1 MSEIR
6 VRFAP
11 SPTGKVHI
19 GNIRAAIYN
28 WLFAR
33 HTGGK
38 FLLRVEDTD
47 LERSTPEA
55 IAVLF
60 DCMKWL
66 GLDWDEEV
74 FYQTK
79 NVKRHLE
86 VVDQLLASGHAYK
99 VEKTS
104 RDGKTGVV
112 TMFKMPK
119 EGTIE
124 FDDIVKGHMAK
135 KAEDIQDFAIVR
147 SDGSPIFHIANV
159 VDDIDQRVTH
169 IIRGDD
175 HVENTFKHICIFRAL
190 GAEVPKYGH
199 LSMIVNQQG
208 KPYSKRDGAAFVG
221 EYREQGYLPEALFN
235 YLLLLGWNPGDD
247 REVLTREEMVK
258 LFELEKV
265 HVTAA
270 MFDPKKLAWMNGE
283 YIKKIPACE
292 FRDMMVRSAVSE
304 GSSSGSLGE
313 YAVSPRS
320 DLRSAAEH
328 SADKTAASE
337 GNIGTSATAEGSSSR
352 NLGEYAVSARSDL
365 RSAADLSDA
374 DYAVPLRSEL
384 CEKGERI
391 AWWDY
396 LANQVQVRTKFL
408 KDIPGAI
415 RCFVSDDYPFD
426 EKAVEKRL
434 KKPGVKELLLDL
446 VERFSK
452 VEDWTAP
459 ALEAVVK
466 ELSQG
471 NGMGPWVH
479 PIRVAVSGR
488 GEGIGLF
495 EMLQL
500 LGKEKTLARLRH
512 AAETLCA

>member
-55 IAVLF
+55 IQALLE
-60 DCMKWL
+60 CMQWL
-66 GLDWDEEV
+66 GLDYDEEA

-79 NVKRHLE
+79 NKPRHME
-86 VVDQLLASGHAYK
+86 AVEKLLASGHAYK
-99 VEKTS
+99 CERTS
-104 RDGKTGVV
+104 RDGKTGEVV
-112 TMFKMPK
+112 MFKMPR
-119 EGTIE
+119 EGVIE
-124 FDDIVKGHMAK
+124 FDDIVKGKMAK
-135 KAEDIQDFAIVR
+135 RAEDIQDFAIVR

-175 HVENTFKHICIFRAL
+175 HVENTFKHICIFKAL
-190 GAEVPKYGH
+190 GAPVPQYGH

-221 EYREQGYLPEALFN
+221 EFRDTCYLPEALFN

-247 REVLTREEMVK
+247 REVLTKDEMIS
-258 LFELEKV
+258 LFDLEKV

-270 MFDPKKLAWMNGE
+270 KFDMKKLQWMNGE
-283 YIKKIPACE
+283 YIKRLPE
-292 FRDMMVRSAVSE
+292 AVF
-304 GSSSGSLGE
+304 
-313 YAVSPRS
+313 
-320 DLRSAAEH
+320 
-328 SADKTAASE
+328 
-337 GNIGTSATAEGSSSR
+337 TAELIR
-352 NLGEYAVSARSDL
+352 RVGEEGMSIPESFDL
-365 RSAADLSDA
+365 
-374 DYAVPLRSEL
+374 
-384 CEKGERI
+384 K
-391 AWWDY
+391 Y
-396 LANQVQVRTKFL
+396 LVGQLQVRTKFL
-408 KDIPGAI
+408 NDIPSQC
-415 RCFVSDDYPFD
+415 RCFFSDDYPFD

-434 KKPGVKELLLDL
+434 AKEGVKALLLDL

-452 VEDWTAP
+452 VPEWTAQ
-459 ALEAVVK
+459 ALENTVK

-500 LGKEKTLARLRH
+500 LGREKTLARLEN
-512 AAETLCA
+512 AAMTKAL

>member
-1 MSEIR
+1 MEEIR

-28 WLFAR
+28 WFYAR
-33 HTGGK
+33 HTGGR

-55 IAVLF
+55 IQALLE
-60 DCMKWL
+60 CMQWL
-66 GLDWDEEV
+66 GLDYDEEA

-79 NVKRHLE
+79 NKPRHME
-86 VVDQLLASGHAYK
+86 AVEQLLASGHAYK
-99 VEKTS
+99 CERTS
-104 RDGKTGVV
+104 RDGKTGEVI
-112 TMFKMPK
+112 MFKMPK

-124 FDDIVKGHMAK
+124 FNDIVKGKMAK

-159 VDDIDQRVTH
+159 VDDIDQRITH

-175 HVENTFKHICIFRAL
+175 HVENTFKHICIFKAL
-190 GAEVPKYGH
+190 GAPVPQYGH

-221 EYREQGYLPEALFN
+221 EFRDAGYLPDALFN

-247 REVLTREEMVK
+247 REVLTKDEMIK
-258 LFELEKV
+258 LFDLEKV

-270 MFDPKKLAWMNGE
+270 KFDMKKLQWMNGE
-283 YIKKIPACE
+283 YIKQLPKDVFKAELIKSVEAIGLKT
-292 FRDMMVRSAVSE
+292 DGV
-304 GSSSGSLGE
+304 
-313 YAVSPRS
+313 
-320 DLRSAAEH
+320 DL
-328 SADKTAASE
+328 
-337 GNIGTSATAEGSSSR
+337 
-352 NLGEYAVSARSDL
+352 
-365 RSAADLSDA
+365 
-374 DYAVPLRSEL
+374 
-384 CEKGERI
+384 
-391 AWWDY
+391 DY
-396 LANQVQVRTKFL
+396 LVDQLQIRTKFL
-408 KDIPGAI
+408 GDMPANCKY
-415 RCFVSDDYPFD
+415 FFTDDYEFD
-426 EKAVEKRL
+426 PKAVEKRL
-434 KKPGVKELLLDL
+434 AKEGVKEILLDL

-452 VEDWTAP
+452 VEDWRCET
-459 ALEAVVK
+459 LENMVK

-488 GEGIGLF
+488 MEGPGLF

-500 LGKEKTLARLRH
+500 LGKERTLKRLAAAAMERCH
-512 AAETLCA
+512 A

>member
-1 MSEIR
+1 MSDIR

-28 WLFAR
+28 WLYAR

-38 FLLRVEDTD
+38 FLLRIEDTD

-55 IAVLF
+55 IKALF
-60 DCMKWL
+60 ECMEWL
-66 GLDWDEEV
+66 KLDWDEEV

-112 TMFKMPK
+112 TMFRMPK
-119 EGTIE
+119 EGVIE

-190 GAEVPKYGH
+190 GAPVPKYGH

-221 EYREQGYLPEALFN
+221 EFREQGYLPEALFN

-247 REVLTREEMVK
+247 REVLSRDEMVK

-270 MFDPKKLAWMNGE
+270 MFDLKKLQWMNGE
-283 YIKKIPACE
+283 YVKRLPRDVFEAELRKRVESAGLSVPDGFNMPALI
-292 FRDMMVRSAVSE
+292 DQM
-304 GSSSGSLGE
+304 
-313 YAVSPRS
+313 
-320 DLRSAAEH
+320 
-328 SADKTAASE
+328 
-337 GNIGTSATAEGSSSR
+337 
-352 NLGEYAVSARSDL
+352 
-365 RSAADLSDA
+365 
-374 DYAVPLRSEL
+374 
-384 CEKGERI
+384 
-391 AWWDY
+391 
-396 LANQVQVRTKFL
+396 QVRTKFL
-408 KDIPGAI
+408 NDMPANVAY
-415 RCFVSDDYPFD
+415 FFTDDYPYD
-426 EKAVEKRL
+426 EKSVEKRL
-434 KKPGVKELLLDL
+434 KKDGVKDTLIDL
-446 VERFSK
+446 VQRFSG
-452 VEDWTAP
+452 VAEWTAP
-459 ALEAVVK
+459 ALESVIK

-488 GEGIGLF
+488 MDGPGLF
-495 EMLQL
+495 EMLEI
-500 LGKEKTLARLRH
+500 LGREKTLARLKKT
-512 AAETLCA
+512 ADML

>member
-55 IAVLF
+55 IQVLF
-60 DCMKWL
+60 DCMEWL
-66 GLDWDEEV
+66 GLDYDEEV

-86 VVDQLLASGHAYK
+86 AVEELRRIGRAYE

-104 RDGKTGVV
+104 RDGKTGIV
-112 TMFKMPK
+112 TMFRMPK

-135 KAEDIQDFAIVR
+135 KAEDVQDFAIVR

-175 HVENTFKHICIFRAL
+175 HVENTFKHIEIFKAL
-190 GAEVPKYGH
+190 GAPIPKYGH

-247 REVLTREEMVK
+247 REVLTRDEMVK

-283 YIKKIPACE
+283 YIKQIPQSE
-292 FRDMMVRSAVSE
+292 FRKIVEEKV
-304 GSSSGSLGE
+304 G
-313 YAVSPRS
+313 
-320 DLRSAAEH
+320 AE
-328 SADKTAASE
+328 KTAGRGEEWWNLFIAQMQPRTKTLNDMP
-337 GNIGTSATAEGSSSR
+337 GNIV
-352 NLGEYAVSARSDL
+352 YFFD
-365 RSAADLSDA
+365 
-374 DYAVPLRSEL
+374 
-384 CEKGERI
+384 
-391 AWWDY
+391 
-396 LANQVQVRTKFL
+396 
-408 KDIPGAI
+408 
-415 RCFVSDDYPFD
+415 DDYPVD
-426 EKAVEKRL
+426 PKAVEKRL
-434 KKPGVKELLLDL
+434 AKPGVKEILKDIAARLGA
-446 VERFSK
+446 VEEWK
-452 VEDWTAP
+452 AP
-459 ALEAVVK
+459 VMEAMVK

-488 GEGIGLF
+488 MDGPGLF
-495 EMLQL
+495 EMLEL
-500 LGKEKTLARLRH
+500 LGKEKTIARLEN
-512 AAETLCA
+512 AADRL

>member
-28 WLFAR
+28 WLYAR

-55 IAVLF
+55 IKALF
-60 DCMKWL
+60 ECMEWL
-66 GLDWDEEV
+66 GLDWDEDV

-79 NVKRHLE
+79 NVRRHLE
-86 VVDQLLASGHAYK
+86 VVDRLLASGHAYK

-104 RDGKTGVV
+104 REGKTGVV
-112 TMFKMPK
+112 TMFRMPK
-119 EGTIE
+119 EGVIE
-124 FDDIVKGHMAK
+124 FDDIVKGRMAK

-221 EYREQGYLPEALFN
+221 EFREQGYLPDALFN

-247 REVLTREEMVK
+247 REVLTRDEMVR

-265 HVTAA
+265 HVAAA

-283 YIKKIPACE
+283 YIKQIPHGE
-292 FRDMMVRSAVSE
+292 FVGEVKARVS
-304 GSSSGSLGE
+304 GL
-313 YAVSPRS
+313 VSPVP
-320 DLRSAAEH
+320 DH
-328 SADKTAASE
+328 
-337 GNIGTSATAEGSSSR
+337 
-352 NLGEYAVSARSDL
+352 
-365 RSAADLSDA
+365 DA
-374 DYAVPLRSEL
+374 
-384 CEKGERI
+384 

-396 LANQVQVRTKFL
+396 LADQLQPRTKFL
-408 KDIPGAI
+408 NDIPAAV
-415 RCFVSDDYPFD
+415 RCFVSDDFEFD
-426 EKAVEKRL
+426 QKAVDKRL

-446 VERFSK
+446 VQRFEK
-452 VEDWTAP
+452 VGDWTAP
-459 ALEAVVK
+459 ALEAMVK

-500 LGKEKTLARLRH
+500 LGREKTLERLRR
-512 AAETLCA
+512 AAETLAL

>member
-1 MSEIR
+1 MADIR

-55 IAVLF
+55 IKALF
-60 DCMKWL
+60 ECMEWL

-86 VVDQLLASGHAYK
+86 VVDRLLATGHAYK

-112 TMFKMPK
+112 TMFRMPK
-119 EGTIE
+119 EGVLE
-124 FDDIVKGHMAK
+124 FDDVVKGRMAK
-135 KAEDIQDFAIVR
+135 KAEDVQDFAIVR

-159 VDDIDQRVTH
+159 VDDIDQGVTH
-169 IIRGDD
+169 VIRGDD
-175 HVENTFKHICIFRAL
+175 HVENTFKHIEIFRAL
-190 GAEVPKYGH
+190 GAKVPQYAH

-221 EYREQGYLPEALFN
+221 EFREQGYLPEALFN

-247 REVLTREEMVK
+247 REVLSREEVVE
-258 LFELEKV
+258 LFDLPKV

-270 MFDPKKLAWMNGE
+270 KFDLRKLQWMNGE
-283 YIKKIPACE
+283 YIKRIPAHDFAEEVKRRVAPLCGE
-292 FRDMMVRSAVSE
+292 AAPGDARD
-304 GSSSGSLGE
+304 
-313 YAVSPRS
+313 
-320 DLRSAAEH
+320 D
-328 SADKTAASE
+328 
-337 GNIGTSATAEGSSSR
+337 
-352 NLGEYAVSARSDL
+352 
-365 RSAADLSDA
+365 
-374 DYAVPLRSEL
+374 
-384 CEKGERI
+384 
-391 AWWDY
+391 AWWAY
-396 LANQVQVRTKFL
+396 LASQLQPRTKFL
-408 KDIPGAI
+408 DDIPAMA
-415 RCFVSDDYPFD
+415 RCLVTDDYPFD

-434 KKPGVKELLLDL
+434 RKPGVKGLLLGL
-446 VERFSK
+446 VEKFSA
-452 VEDWTAP
+452 VPEWNAP

-466 ELSQG
+466 GLSG
-471 NGMGPWVH
+471 EGGMGPWVH
-479 PIRVAVSGR
+479 PVRVACSGR

-500 LGKEKTLARLRH
+500 LGREKTLGRLRH
-512 AAETLCA
+512 AAETICTDDI

>member
-55 IAVLF
+55 IQVLF
-60 DCMKWL
+60 DCMRWL
-66 GLDWDEEV
+66 GLDYDEEV

-79 NVKRHLE
+79 NVKRHLA
-86 VVDQLLASGHAYK
+86 VVDELIASGHAYRC
-99 VEKTS
+99 EKTS
-104 RDGKTGVV
+104 RDGKTGTVV
-112 TMFKMPK
+112 MFRMPK
-119 EGTIE
+119 KGVIE
-124 FDDIVKGHMAK
+124 FDDLVKGHMAK

-190 GAEVPKYGH
+190 GASVPKYGH

-221 EYREQGYLPEALFN
+221 EYRDEGYLPEALFN

-247 REVLTREEMVK
+247 REVLTREEMIR

-283 YIKKIPACE
+283 YIKRLPRETFERELVARVE
-292 FRDMMVRSAVSE
+292 AAGMRMPE
-304 GSSSGSLGE
+304 GFDLGF
-313 YAVSPRS
+313 
-320 DLRSAAEH
+320 L
-328 SADKTAASE
+328 ADQ
-337 GNIGTSATAEGSSSR
+337 
-352 NLGEYAVSARSDL
+352 L
-365 RSAADLSDA
+365 
-374 DYAVPLRSEL
+374 
-384 CEKGERI
+384 
-391 AWWDY
+391 
-396 LANQVQVRTKFL
+396 QVRTKFL
-408 KDIPGAI
+408 NDLPAAC
-415 RCFVSDDYPFD
+415 RPFFVEELEFD
-426 EKAVEKRL
+426 EKAVAKRL
-434 KKPGVKELLLDL
+434 AKEGVKATLLDL
-446 VERFSK
+446 VGRFK
-452 VEDWTAP
+452 AVAEWKAP
-459 ALEAVVK
+459 ALEAMVK
-466 ELSQG
+466 GLSQG
-471 NGMGPWVH
+471 QGMGPWVH

-495 EMLQL
+495 EMLEL
-500 LGKEKTLARLRH
+500 LGRERTLARLTA
-512 AAETLCA
+512 AAEKYAL

>member
-28 WLFAR
+28 WLYAR

-86 VVDQLLASGHAYK
+86 VVDRLLADGHAYK

-112 TMFKMPK
+112 TMFRMPK
-119 EGTIE
+119 EGVIE
-124 FDDIVKGHMAK
+124 FDDMVKGHMAK

-199 LSMIVNQQG
+199 LSMIVNAQG

-235 YLLLLGWNPGDD
+235 YLLLLGWNPGDE
-247 REVLTREEMVK
+247 REVLTREEMVE
-258 LFELEKV
+258 LFDLEKV

-270 MFDPKKLAWMNGE
+270 KFDPKKLLWMNGE
-283 YIKKIPACE
+283 YIKKIPAAE
-292 FRDMMVRSAVSE
+292 FVDEVKRRVVGSE
-304 GSSSGSLGE
+304 
-313 YAVSPRS
+313 SPENPGALH
-320 DLRSAAEH
+320 D
-328 SADKTAASE
+328 D
-337 GNIGTSATAEGSSSR
+337 
-352 NLGEYAVSARSDL
+352 
-365 RSAADLSDA
+365 
-374 DYAVPLRSEL
+374 
-384 CEKGERI
+384 
-391 AWWDY
+391 AWWGY
-396 LANQVQVRTKFL
+396 LAAQLQPRTKFL
-408 KDIPGAI
+408 GDIPAMAK
-415 RCFVSDDYPFD
+415 CFVSDDFPFD

-434 KKPGVKELLLDL
+434 RKPGVKGLLLDL
-446 VERFSK
+446 AERFGN
-452 VEDWTAP
+452 VADWTAP
-459 ALEAVVK
+459 ALEEVVK

-500 LGKEKTLARLRH
+500 LGREKSLARLRA
-512 AAETLCA
+512 AAETLASE

>member
-1 MSEIR
+1 MSDIR

-28 WLFAR
+28 WLYAR

-55 IAVLF
+55 IQVLF
-60 DCMKWL
+60 DCMQWL
-66 GLDWDEEV
+66 GLDYDEPV

-79 NVKRHLE
+79 NVKRHLAC
-86 VVDQLLASGHAYK
+86 VDRLMAMGRAYK
-99 VEKTS
+99 VARTS
-104 RDGKTGVV
+104 RDGKTGEVV
-112 TMFKMPK
+112 MFKMPK
-119 EGTIE
+119 EGVIE
-124 FDDIVKGHMAK
+124 FDDIVKGHMSK

-159 VDDIDQRVTH
+159 VDDIDQGVTH

-175 HVENTFKHICIFRAL
+175 HVENTFKHIEIFRAL
-190 GAEVPKYGH
+190 GAPVPKYGH

-247 REVLTREEMVK
+247 REVLTREEMIK

-270 MFDPKKLAWMNGE
+270 MFDPRKLQWMNGE
-283 YIKKIPACE
+283 YIHRAPRDTYREELTKRVAAAGLTIPAD
-292 FRDMMVRSAVSE
+292 FN
-304 GSSSGSLGE
+304 L
-313 YAVSPRS
+313 
-320 DLRSAAEH
+320 DLLI
-328 SADKTAASE
+328 DQLQ
-337 GNIGTSATAEGSSSR
+337 I
-352 NLGEYAVSARSDL
+352 
-365 RSAADLSDA
+365 
-374 DYAVPLRSEL
+374 
-384 CEKGERI
+384 
-391 AWWDY
+391 
-396 LANQVQVRTKFL
+396 RTKFWS
-408 KDIPGAI
+408 DIPGNCA
-415 RCFVSDDYPFD
+415 FFFTDDYAMD
-426 EKAVEKRL
+426 AKAVEKRL
-434 KKPGVKELLLDL
+434 KKDGVKDLLLDL
-446 VERFSK
+446 ANRF
-452 VEDWTAP
+452 ETLEPFTA
-459 ALEAVVK
+459 AAGEAMVK

-495 EMLQL
+495 EMCEL
-500 LGKEKTLARLRH
+500 LGRGKVVARLRK
-512 AAETLCA
+512 AAAALA

>member
-1 MSEIR
+1 MQNEIR

-86 VVDQLLASGHAYK
+86 VVDRLLASGHAYK

-119 EGTIE
+119 EGVVE

-247 REVLTREEMVK
+247 REVLTREEMIK

-283 YIKKIPACE
+283 YIKKIPHEE
-292 FRDMMVRSAVSE
+292 FV
-304 GSSSGSLGE
+304 GE
-313 YAVSPRS
+313 V
-320 DLRSAAEH
+320 
-328 SADKTAASE
+328 K
-337 GNIGTSATAEGSSSR
+337 SR
-352 NLGEYAVSARSDL
+352 AGVAPAHD
-365 RSAADLSDA
+365 D
-374 DYAVPLRSEL
+374 
-384 CEKGERI
+384 
-391 AWWDY
+391 AWWSY
-396 LANQVQVRTKFL
+396 LADQLQPRTKFL
-408 KDIPGAI
+408 NDIPAAVK
-415 RCFVSDDYPFD
+415 CFVSDDFD
-426 EKAVEKRL
+426 FDPKAVEKRL
-434 KKPGVKELLLDL
+434 KKPGVKATLLDL
-446 VERFSK
+446 AERFAK
-452 VEDWTAP
+452 VEDWKAP
-459 ALEAVVK
+459 ALEALVK

-500 LGKEKTLARLRH
+500 LGKEKTLSRLRH
-512 AAETLCA
+512 AAETLAS

>member
-1 MSEIR
+1 MQDIR

-55 IAVLF
+55 IQALF
-60 DCMKWL
+60 ECMEWL

-119 EGTIE
+119 EGVIE

-175 HVENTFKHICIFRAL
+175 HVENTFKHICIFKAL
-190 GAEVPKYGH
+190 GAPVPKYGH

-221 EYREQGYLPEALFN
+221 EFRDQGYLPDALFN
-235 YLLLLGWNPGDD
+235 YLVLLGWNPGDD
-247 REVLTREEMVK
+247 REVVSRDEMVK
-258 LFELEKV
+258 LFDLEKV

-270 MFDPKKLAWMNGE
+270 MFDPKKLLWMNGE
-283 YIKKIPACE
+283 YVKKIPLDD
-292 FRDMMVRSAVSE
+292 FV
-304 GSSSGSLGE
+304 
-313 YAVSPRS
+313 
-320 DLRSAAEH
+320 AEV
-328 SADKTAASE
+328 KT
-337 GNIGTSATAEGSSSR
+337 R
-352 NLGEYAVSARSDL
+352 V
-365 RSAADLSDA
+365 ADLASPAPDR
-374 DYAVPLRSEL
+374 DD
-384 CEKGERI
+384 
-391 AWWDY
+391 AWWSA
-396 LANQVQVRTKFL
+396 LASQLQPRTKFL
-408 KDIPGAI
+408 ADIPSMAQ
-415 RCFVSDDYPFD
+415 CFVSDDYPFD
-426 EKAVEKRL
+426 EKAVAKRL
-434 KKPGVKELLLDL
+434 AKPGVKALVLDL
-446 VERFSK
+446 VERFAK
-452 VEDWTAP
+452 VGEWNAP

-479 PIRVAVSGR
+479 PVRVAVSGR

-495 EMLQL
+495 EMLEL
-500 LGKEKTLARLRH
+500 LGRDKTLARLKA
-512 AAETLCA
+512 AAEKFCPAD

>member
-1 MSEIR
+1 MEEIR

-55 IAVLF
+55 IKALLE
-60 DCMKWL
+60 CMEWL
-66 GLDWDEEV
+66 GLDYDEPA

-86 VVDQLLASGHAYK
+86 CVEKLLAEGKAYK
-99 VEKTS
+99 CERTS
-104 RDGKTGVV
+104 RDGKTGEVV
-112 TMFKMPK
+112 MFRMPK

-147 SDGSPIFHIANV
+147 SDGSPIFHLANV

-175 HVENTFKHICIFRAL
+175 HVENTFKHIELFKAL
-190 GAEVPKYGH
+190 GATPPKYGH
-199 LSMIVNQQG
+199 LSMIVNAQG

-221 EYREQGYLPEALFN
+221 EFRDQGYLPEALFN
-235 YLLLLGWNPGDD
+235 YLLLLGWNPGDE
-247 REVLTREEMVK
+247 REVLTKEEMTE
-258 LFELEKV
+258 LFTLESV

-270 MFDPKKLAWMNGE
+270 KFDIKKLQWMNAE
-283 YIKKIPACE
+283 YIKRISHTE
-292 FRDMMVRSAVSE
+292 FMAEMKRRI
-304 GSSSGSLGE
+304 
-313 YAVSPRS
+313 S
-320 DLRSAAEH
+320 D
-328 SADKTAASE
+328 
-337 GNIGTSATAEGSSSR
+337 GG
-352 NLGEYAVSARSDL
+352 Y
-365 RSAADLSDA
+365 DLSAFTD
-374 DYAVPLRSEL
+374 D
-384 CEKGERI
+384 KFN
-391 AWWDY
+391 WD
-396 LANQVQVRTKFL
+396 LLVDQLQVRTKFWS
-408 KDIPGAI
+408 DVPGNCAY
-415 RCFVSDDYPFD
+415 FFTDDYHFD

-434 KKPGVKELLLDL
+434 KKEGVKDILLDL
-446 VERFSK
+446 ADRFEK
-452 VEDWTAP
+452 LEKFDAP
-459 ALEAVVK
+459 SGEAMVK

-488 GEGIGLF
+488 TEGPGLF
-495 EMLQL
+495 EMLEL
-500 LGKEKTLARLRH
+500 LGKDRTVARLKS
-512 AAETLCA
+512 AAEKYAL

>member
-1 MSEIR
+1 MENIR

-28 WLFAR
+28 WLYAR
-33 HTGGK
+33 HVGGK

-55 IAVLF
+55 IQVLF
-60 DCMKWL
+60 ECMQWL
-66 GLDWDEEV
+66 GLDYDEEV

-86 VVDQLLASGHAYK
+86 VVDQLIASGHAYRC
-99 VEKTS
+99 EKTS
-104 RDGKTGVV
+104 RDGKTGTVV
-112 TMFKMPK
+112 MFRMPK
-119 EGTIE
+119 EGVIE
-124 FDDIVKGHMAK
+124 YDDIVKGHMAK

-159 VDDIDQRVTH
+159 VDDIDQGVTH

-175 HVENTFKHICIFRAL
+175 HVENTFKHICIFKAL
-190 GAEVPKYGH
+190 GAPVPKYGH

-221 EYREQGYLPEALFN
+221 EYREQWYLPEALFN
-235 YLLLLGWNPGDD
+235 YLLLLGWHPEGD
-247 REVLTREEMVK
+247 REVLTREEMIRE
-258 LFELEKV
+258 FELEKV

-283 YIKKIPACE
+283 YVKQIPQEQFKALLKE
-292 FRDMMVRSAVSE
+292 KVEKAGAGGGRDE
-304 GSSSGSLGE
+304 
-313 YAVSPRS
+313 
-320 DLRSAAEH
+320 
-328 SADKTAASE
+328 
-337 GNIGTSATAEGSSSR
+337 
-352 NLGEYAVSARSDL
+352 
-365 RSAADLSDA
+365 
-374 DYAVPLRSEL
+374 
-384 CEKGERI
+384 

-396 LANQVQVRTKFL
+396 LAPQVQVRTKFL
-408 KDIPGAI
+408 TDIGKGLE
-415 RCFVSDDYPFD
+415 FLFSDEFPMD

-434 KKPGVKELLLDL
+434 KKEGAKQALADVIALFE
-446 VERFSK
+446 K
-452 VEDWTAP
+452 VDDWKAP
-459 ALEAVVK
+459 ALEELVK
-466 ELSQG
+466 GLSQG

-500 LGKEKTLARLRH
+500 LGKEVTLKRLNK
-512 AAETLCA
+512 ALGISC

>member
-1 MSEIR
+1 MSDVR

-55 IAVLF
+55 IAVLM

-66 GLDWDEEV
+66 GLDYDEPV

-86 VVDQLLASGHAYK
+86 CVEKLLEMGRAYK

-112 TMFKMPK
+112 TMFRMPK

-135 KAEDIQDFAIVR
+135 KAEDVQDFAIVR

-159 VDDIDQRVTH
+159 VDDIDQGVTH

-175 HVENTFKHICIFRAL
+175 HVENTFKHIEIFKAL
-190 GAEVPKYGH
+190 GAPIPKYGH

-221 EYREQGYLPEALFN
+221 EFREQGYLPEALFN

-247 REVLTREEMVK
+247 REVLTREEMIE
-258 LFELEKV
+258 LFDLEKV

-270 MFDPKKLAWMNGE
+270 KFDLKKLQWMNGE
-283 YIKKIPACE
+283 YVK
-292 FRDMMVRSAVSE
+292 R
-304 GSSSGSLGE
+304 L
-313 YAVSPRS
+313 PRTTFELE
-320 DLRSAAEH
+320 LRSRVAA
-328 SADKTAASE
+328 AGLTIPD
-337 GNIGTSATAEGSSSR
+337 GFNMPMLIDQ
-352 NLGEYAVSARSDL
+352 LQ
-365 RSAADLSDA
+365 
-374 DYAVPLRSEL
+374 
-384 CEKGERI
+384 I
-391 AWWDY
+391 
-396 LANQVQVRTKFL
+396 RTKFL
-408 KDIPGAI
+408 NDMPGNCAY
-415 RCFVSDDYPFD
+415 FFTDDYPYD
-426 EKAVEKRL
+426 EKSVEKRL
-434 KKPGVKELLLDL
+434 HKEGVKETLLDL
-446 VERFSK
+446 ADRFEK
-452 VEDWTAP
+452 LPEWTA
-459 ALEAVVK
+459 ASGEAMVK

-488 GEGIGLF
+488 MDGPGLF
-495 EMLQL
+495 EMLEL
-500 LGKEKTLARLRH
+500 LGREKTVARLRKT
-512 AAETLCA
+512 AGML

>member
-86 VVDQLLASGHAYK
+86 AVDRLLASGHAYK

-112 TMFKMPK
+112 TMFRMPK
-119 EGTIE
+119 EGVIE

-190 GAEVPKYGH
+190 GAPVPKYGH

-247 REVLTREEMVK
+247 REVLSREEMVK

-283 YIKKIPACE
+283 YVKKIPHDE
-292 FRDMMVRSAVSE
+292 FVAELKTRAA
-304 GSSSGSLGE
+304 SLG
-313 YAVSPRS
+313 
-320 DLRSAAEH
+320 
-328 SADKTAASE
+328 
-337 GNIGTSATAEGSSSR
+337 
-352 NLGEYAVSARSDL
+352 
-365 RSAADLSDA
+365 
-374 DYAVPLRSEL
+374 PLPDHDE
-384 CEKGERI
+384 
-391 AWWDY
+391 AWWSY
-396 LANQVQVRTKFL
+396 LADQLQIRTKFL
-408 KDIPGAI
+408 NDIPSAV
-415 RCFVSDDYPFD
+415 RCFVSDELEFD
-426 EKAVEKRL
+426 PKAVEKRL
-434 KKPGVKELLLDL
+434 KKPGVKDTLEDL
-446 VERFSK
+446 VARFSK
-452 VEDWTAP
+452 VSDWTAP
-459 ALEAVVK
+459 SLEAVVK

-500 LGKEKTLARLRH
+500 LGREKTLSRLSS
-512 AAETLCA
+512 AAATLCS

>member
-1 MSEIR
+1 MLETR

-28 WLFAR
+28 WLYAR

-55 IAVLF
+55 IKVLME
-60 DCMKWL
+60 CMEWL

-86 VVDQLLASGHAYK
+86 VVEQLIASGHAYRC
-99 VEKTS
+99 ERIS
-104 RDGKTGVV
+104 RDGKTGTVV
-112 TMFKMPK
+112 MFKMPK
-119 EGTIE
+119 EGVIE
-124 FDDIVKGHMAK
+124 YDDIVKGHMAK

-159 VDDIDQRVTH
+159 VDDIDQGVTH

-175 HVENTFKHICIFRAL
+175 HVENTFKHICIFKAL
-190 GAEVPKYGH
+190 GASVPKYGH

-221 EYREQGYLPEALFN
+221 EFRDEGYLPESLFN

-247 REVLTREEMVK
+247 REVLTREEMIR
-258 LFELEKV
+258 LFDLEKV

-270 MFDPKKLAWMNGE
+270 KFDIKKLQWMNGE
-283 YIKKIPACE
+283 YIK
-292 FRDMMVRSAVSE
+292 R
-304 GSSSGSLGE
+304 L
-313 YAVSPRS
+313 PREVFK
-320 DLRSAAEH
+320 AELVKRVEEIGL
-328 SADKTAASE
+328 KTA
-337 GNIGTSATAEGSSSR
+337 GVDINGI
-352 NLGEYAVSARSDL
+352 
-365 RSAADLSDA
+365 
-374 DYAVPLRSEL
+374 
-384 CEKGERI
+384 CEQMQI
-391 AWWDY
+391 
-396 LANQVQVRTKFL
+396 RTKFL
-408 KDIPGAI
+408 KDMPNNVVY
-415 RCFVSDDYPFD
+415 FFTDDYEFD
-426 EKAVEKRL
+426 SKAVEKRL
-434 KKPGVKELLLDL
+434 AKDGVKATLLDL
-446 VERFSK
+446 AERFKK
-452 VEDWTAP
+452 VDDWKCAV
-459 ALEAVVK
+459 LENVVK

-488 GEGIGLF
+488 MEGPGLF
-495 EMLQL
+495 EMLEI
-500 LGKEKTLARLRH
+500 LGREKTIARLTS
-512 AAETLCA
+512 AAEKYCK

>member
-1 MSEIR
+1 MEEIR

-55 IAVLF
+55 IRVLF

-66 GLDWDEEV
+66 GLDYDEEV

-79 NVKRHLE
+79 NASRHLAVAE
-86 VVDQLLASGHAYK
+86 QLLASGHAYK
-99 VEKTS
+99 VERTS

-112 TMFKMPK
+112 TMFRMPK

-135 KAEDIQDFAIVR
+135 KAEDIPDFAIVR
-147 SDGSPIFHIANV
+147 SDGSPIFHLANV

-175 HVENTFKHICIFRAL
+175 HVENTFKHICLFRAL
-190 GAEVPKYGH
+190 GAPIPKYGH

-247 REVLTREEMVK
+247 REVLTREEMIR

-283 YIKKIPACE
+283 YVKMIPPADFQAE
-292 FRDMMVRSAVSE
+292 MKRHV
-304 GSSSGSLGE
+304 
-313 YAVSPRS
+313 
-320 DLRSAAEH
+320 AAAGL
-328 SADKTAASE
+328 ADA
-337 GNIGTSATAEGSSSR
+337 GH
-352 NLGEYAVSARSDL
+352 
-365 RSAADLSDA
+365 DA
-374 DYAVPLRSEL
+374 
-384 CEKGERI
+384 

-396 LANQVQVRTKFL
+396 LAAQIQPRTKVL
-408 KDIPGAI
+408 TDLDTSLT
-415 RCFVSDDYPFD
+415 CFFTDDYPMD
-426 EKAVEKRL
+426 AKAVEKRL
-434 KKPGVKELLLDL
+434 KKPGVKATLLDL
-446 VERFSK
+446 VARFGA
-452 VEDWTAP
+452 VAAADWTAP
-459 ALEAVVK
+459 NLEALVK
-466 ELSQG
+466 GLSQG
-471 NGMGPWVH
+471 GGMGPWVH

-500 LGKEKTLARLRH
+500 LGKERTLARLSKV
-512 AAETLCA
+512 AATLEP

>member
-1 MSEIR
+1 MVEEIR

-55 IAVLF
+55 IKVLF
-60 DCMKWL
+60 DCMQWL
-66 GLDWDEEV
+66 GLDYDEEV

-104 RDGKTGVV
+104 RDGKTGIV

-119 EGTIE
+119 EGVIE
-124 FDDIVKGHMAK
+124 YDDIVKGHMAK

-175 HVENTFKHICIFRAL
+175 HVENTFKHICIFKSL
-190 GAEVPKYGH
+190 GAPVPKYGH

-247 REVLTREEMVK
+247 REILTREEMIK

-283 YIKKIPACE
+283 YIKKIPASE
-292 FRDMMVRSAVSE
+292 FRDILYNASVEE

-313 YAVSPRS
+313 YAVSLRS
-320 DLRSAAEH
+320 DL
-328 SADKTAASE
+328 AS
-337 GNIGTSATAEGSSSR
+337 TSA
-352 NLGEYAVSARSDL
+352 
-365 RSAADLSDA
+365 
-374 DYAVPLRSEL
+374 
-384 CEKGERI
+384 RI

-396 LANQVQVRTKFL
+396 LAAQVQVRTKTFAGL
-408 KDIPGAI
+408 GESI
-415 RCFVSDDYPFD
+415 RCFASDEFEYDS
-426 EKAVEKRL
+426 KAVEKRL
-434 KKPGVKELLLDL
+434 KKEGVKEILLDL
-446 VERFSK
+446 VSRFEKAPSW
-452 VEDWTAP
+452 EAP
-459 ALEAVVK
+459 ALEALIK
-466 ELSQG
+466 ELSLG
-471 NGMGPWVH
+471 HGMGPWVH

-500 LGKEKTLARLRH
+500 LGREKTIARLKT
-512 AAETLCA
+512 AAEKFC

>member
-1 MSEIR
+1 MAETR

-28 WLFAR
+28 WLYAR

-55 IAVLF
+55 IQVLF
-60 DCMKWL
+60 DCMNWL
-66 GLDWDEEV
+66 GLDYDEEV

-79 NVKRHLE
+79 NVKRHME
-86 VVDQLLASGHAYK
+86 VVEQLLASGHAYK
-99 VEKTS
+99 CEKTS
-104 RDGKTGVV
+104 RDGKTGTVV
-112 TMFKMPK
+112 MFKMPK
-119 EGTIE
+119 EGVIE

-135 KAEDIQDFAIVR
+135 KAEDVQDFAIVR

-190 GAEVPKYGH
+190 GAPVPQYGH
-199 LSMIVNQQG
+199 LSMIVNAQG

-221 EYREQGYLPEALFN
+221 EFAEQGYLPEALFN

-258 LFELEKV
+258 LFDLTQV

-270 MFDPKKLAWMNGE
+270 KFDLKKLQWMNGE
-283 YIKKIPACE
+283 YIKRLPKE
-292 FRDMMVRSAVSE
+292 TFKSE
-304 GSSSGSLGE
+304 LVKRVEESGL
-313 YAVSPRS
+313 
-320 DLRSAAEH
+320 
-328 SADKTAASE
+328 K
-337 GNIGTSATAEGSSSR
+337 AEG
-352 NLGEYAVSARSDL
+352 VDL
-365 RSAADLSDA
+365 DFLADQL
-374 DYAVPLRSEL
+374 
-384 CEKGERI
+384 
-391 AWWDY
+391 
-396 LANQVQVRTKFL
+396 QVRTKFL
-408 KDIPGAI
+408 SDMPGNCAY
-415 RCFVSDDYPFD
+415 FFTDDYAFD
-426 EKAVEKRL
+426 PKAVEKRL
-434 KKPGVKELLLDL
+434 KKDGVPELLEDLANRFEKLDPFT
-446 VERFSK
+446 VESG
-452 VEDWTAP
+452 
-459 ALEAVVK
+459 EAMVK

-471 NGMGPWVH
+471 QGMGPWVH

-488 GEGIGLF
+488 MEGPGLF
-495 EMLQL
+495 EMLFL
-500 LGKEKTLARLRH
+500 LGKGKTVTRLRG
-512 AAETLCA
+512 AAAKLRAGEL

>member
-1 MSEIR
+1 MSDIR

-28 WLFAR
+28 WLYAR

-86 VVDQLLASGHAYK
+86 AVDRLLASGHAYK

-119 EGTIE
+119 EGVIE

-169 IIRGDD
+169 VIRGDD

-190 GAEVPKYGH
+190 GASVPKYGH

-247 REVLTREEMVK
+247 REVLTREEMIR

-283 YIKKIPACE
+283 YIKKIPHDE
-292 FRDMMVRSAVSE
+292 FVGEVKKRVS
-304 GSSSGSLGE
+304 SLV
-313 YAVSPRS
+313 AQ
-320 DLRSAAEH
+320 
-328 SADKTAASE
+328 
-337 GNIGTSATAEGSSSR
+337 
-352 NLGEYAVSARSDL
+352 
-365 RSAADLSDA
+365 
-374 DYAVPLRSEL
+374 VPAHDD
-384 CEKGERI
+384 
-391 AWWDY
+391 AWWSY
-396 LANQVQVRTKFL
+396 LAGQLQVRTKFL
-408 KDIPGAI
+408 NDIPGMA
-415 RCFVSDDYPFD
+415 RCFVADDFPFD

-434 KKPGVKELLLDL
+434 RKPGVKGLLLDL
-446 VERFSK
+446 AERFSK
-452 VEDWTAP
+452 VADWSAP

-500 LGKEKTLARLRH
+500 LGRDTTLARLRK
-512 AAETLCA
+512 AAETLAAD

>member
-1 MSEIR
+1 MSENIR

-28 WLFAR
+28 WLYAR

-55 IAVLF
+55 IQALLE
-60 DCMKWL
+60 CMQWL
-66 GLDWDEEV
+66 GLDYDEDA

-79 NVKRHLE
+79 NKPRHME
-86 VVDQLLASGHAYK
+86 AVEKLLASGHAYRC
-99 VEKTS
+99 ERTS
-104 RDGKTGVV
+104 RDGKTGEVI
-112 TMFKMPK
+112 MFKMPT
-119 EGTIE
+119 EGVIE
-124 FDDIVKGHMAK
+124 FDDIVKGKMSK

-159 VDDIDQRVTH
+159 VDDIDQGVTH

-175 HVENTFKHICIFRAL
+175 HVENTFKHICMFKAL
-190 GAEVPKYGH
+190 GAPVPKYGH

-221 EYREQGYLPEALFN
+221 EFRDQGYLPDALFN

-247 REVLTREEMVK
+247 REVLTKSEMIE
-258 LFELEKV
+258 LFDLAKV

-270 MFDPKKLAWMNGE
+270 KFDMKKLQWMNGE
-283 YIKKIPACE
+283 YIKRMPKDV
-292 FRDMMVRSAVSE
+292 F
-304 GSSSGSLGE
+304 
-313 YAVSPRS
+313 
-320 DLRSAAEH
+320 
-328 SADKTAASE
+328 T
-337 GNIGTSATAEGSSSR
+337 
-352 NLGEYAVSARSDL
+352 
-365 RSAADLSDA
+365 
-374 DYAVPLRSEL
+374 SEL
-384 CEKGERI
+384 VRRI
-391 AWWDY
+391 NEAGMTIPEGYDTDY
-396 LANQVQVRTKFL
+396 LVDQLQIRTKFL
-408 KDIPGAI
+408 NDIPAAC
-415 RCFVSDDYPFD
+415 RCFFSDEFEMD

-434 KKPGVKELLLDL
+434 KKEGVKALLVDL
-446 VERFSK
+446 VERFK
-452 VEDWTAP
+452 NAPDWKAP
-459 ALEAVVK
+459 ALENLVK

-500 LGKEKTLARLRH
+500 LGREKTIARLSSV
-512 AAETLCA
+512 AEKYAL

>member
-1 MSEIR
+1 MSETR

-55 IAVLF
+55 IQVLF

-66 GLDWDEEV
+66 GLDYDEEV

-79 NVKRHLE
+79 NVKRHME

-99 VEKTS
+99 CEKTS
-104 RDGKTGVV
+104 RDGKTGTVV
-112 TMFKMPK
+112 MFKMPK
-119 EGTIE
+119 EGIIE

-135 KAEDIQDFAIVR
+135 KAEDVQDFAIVR

-190 GAEVPKYGH
+190 GAPVPQYGH
-199 LSMIVNQQG
+199 LSMIVNAQG

-221 EYREQGYLPEALFN
+221 EFAEQGYLPEALFN

-247 REVLTREEMVK
+247 REVLTRQEMVE
-258 LFELEKV
+258 LFDLTQV

-270 MFDPKKLAWMNGE
+270 KFDLKKLQWMNGE
-283 YIKKIPACE
+283 YVKKIPHDE
-292 FRDMMVRSAVSE
+292 FVAEIKRRVE
-304 GSSSGSLGE
+304 GSGL
-313 YAVSPRS
+313 
-320 DLRSAAEH
+320 
-328 SADKTAASE
+328 K
-337 GNIGTSATAEGSSSR
+337 AEG
-352 NLGEYAVSARSDL
+352 VDL
-365 RSAADLSDA
+365 DFLADQLQ
-374 DYAVPLRSEL
+374 
-384 CEKGERI
+384 I
-391 AWWDY
+391 
-396 LANQVQVRTKFL
+396 RTKFL
-408 KDIPGAI
+408 SDMPGNCAY
-415 RCFVSDDYPFD
+415 FFTDDYAFD
-426 EKAVEKRL
+426 PKAVEKRL
-434 KKPGVKELLLDL
+434 KKDGVPELLEDLANRFEKLDPFT
-446 VERFSK
+446 VESG
-452 VEDWTAP
+452 
-459 ALEAVVK
+459 EAMVK

-471 NGMGPWVH
+471 QGMGPWVH

-488 GEGIGLF
+488 MEGPGLF
-495 EMLQL
+495 EMLEL
-500 LGKEKTLARLRH
+500 LGRVRTVARLRA
-512 AAETLCA
+512 AAERFCI

>member
-1 MSEIR
+1 MVRFWYNSKTMSENIR

-28 WLFAR
+28 WLYAR

-55 IAVLF
+55 IQALLE
-60 DCMKWL
+60 CMQWL
-66 GLDWDEEV
+66 GLDYDEEA

-79 NVKRHLE
+79 NKPRHME
-86 VVDQLLASGHAYK
+86 AVEKLLASGHAYRC
-99 VEKTS
+99 ERTS
-104 RDGKTGVV
+104 RDGKTGEVI
-112 TMFKMPK
+112 MFKMPT
-119 EGTIE
+119 EGVIE
-124 FDDIVKGHMAK
+124 FDDIVKGKMSK

-159 VDDIDQRVTH
+159 VDDIDQGVTH

-175 HVENTFKHICIFRAL
+175 HVENTFKHICMFKAL
-190 GAEVPKYGH
+190 GAPVPKYGH

-221 EYREQGYLPEALFN
+221 EFRDQGYLPDALFN

-247 REVLTREEMVK
+247 REVLTKSEMIE
-258 LFELEKV
+258 LFDLAKV

-270 MFDPKKLAWMNGE
+270 KFDMKKLQWMNGE
-283 YIKKIPACE
+283 YIKRMPKDV
-292 FRDMMVRSAVSE
+292 F
-304 GSSSGSLGE
+304 
-313 YAVSPRS
+313 
-320 DLRSAAEH
+320 
-328 SADKTAASE
+328 T
-337 GNIGTSATAEGSSSR
+337 
-352 NLGEYAVSARSDL
+352 
-365 RSAADLSDA
+365 
-374 DYAVPLRSEL
+374 SEL
-384 CEKGERI
+384 VRRVNEAGMTIPEGYDT
-391 AWWDY
+391 DY
-396 LANQVQVRTKFL
+396 LVDQLQIRTKFL
-408 KDIPGAI
+408 NDIPAAC
-415 RCFVSDDYPFD
+415 RCFFSDEFEMD

-434 KKPGVKELLLDL
+434 KKEGVKALLVDL
-446 VERFSK
+446 VERFK
-452 VEDWTAP
+452 NAPDWKAP
-459 ALEAVVK
+459 ALENLVK

-500 LGKEKTLARLRH
+500 LGREKTLERLTN
-512 AAETLCA
+512 AAEKYAL

>member
-1 MSEIR
+1 MSENIR

-28 WLFAR
+28 WLYAR

-55 IAVLF
+55 IQALLE
-60 DCMKWL
+60 CMQWL
-66 GLDWDEEV
+66 GLDYDEEA

-79 NVKRHLE
+79 NKPRHMEAVEKLI
-86 VVDQLLASGHAYK
+86 ASGHAYK
-99 VEKTS
+99 CERTS
-104 RDGKTGVV
+104 RDGKTGEVV
-112 TMFKMPK
+112 MFKMPK
-119 EGTIE
+119 EGVIE
-124 FDDIVKGHMAK
+124 FDDIVKGKMSK

-159 VDDIDQRVTH
+159 VDDIDQGVTH

-175 HVENTFKHICIFRAL
+175 HVENTFKHICIFKAL
-190 GAEVPKYGH
+190 GAPVPKYGH

-221 EYREQGYLPEALFN
+221 EFRDQGYLPDALFN
-235 YLLLLGWNPGDD
+235 YLLLLGWNPGDE
-247 REVLTREEMVK
+247 REVLAKSEMIE
-258 LFELEKV
+258 LFDLAKV

-270 MFDPKKLAWMNGE
+270 KFDMKKLQWMNGE
-283 YIKKIPACE
+283 YIKRMPKDVFTSELIRRVNEAGMTIP
-292 FRDMMVRSAVSE
+292 E
-304 GSSSGSLGE
+304 G
-313 YAVSPRS
+313 Y
-320 DLRSAAEH
+320 
-328 SADKTAASE
+328 
-337 GNIGTSATAEGSSSR
+337 
-352 NLGEYAVSARSDL
+352 
-365 RSAADLSDA
+365 DLS
-374 DYAVPLRSEL
+374 
-384 CEKGERI
+384 
-391 AWWDY
+391 Y
-396 LANQVQVRTKFL
+396 LVDQLQIRTKFL
-408 KDIPGAI
+408 NDIPGACK
-415 RCFVSDDYPFD
+415 CFFSDDFEMD
-426 EKAVEKRL
+426 EKAVDKRL
-434 KKPGVKELLLDL
+434 KKEGVKAILTDL
-446 VERFSK
+446 VERFK
-452 VEDWTAP
+452 AAP
-459 ALEAVVK
+459 EWSAIALENLVK

-500 LGKEKTLARLRH
+500 LGRDKTLERLMN
-512 AAETLCA
+512 AAEKYAL

>member
-1 MSEIR
+1 MNDEIR
-6 VRFAP
+6 CRFAP

-55 IAVLF
+55 IEALF
-60 DCMKWL
+60 ACMDWL
-66 GLDWDEEV
+66 GLDHDEEV

-79 NVKRHLE
+79 NAKRHLD
-86 VVDQLLASGHAYK
+86 VVEQLLAAGRAYK
-99 VEKTS
+99 IEKTS

-112 TMFKMPK
+112 TMFRMPK
-119 EGTIE
+119 TGVIE

-175 HVENTFKHICIFRAL
+175 HVENTFKHIEIFRAL
-190 GAEVPKYGH
+190 GAPVPKYAH

-221 EYREQGYLPEALFN
+221 EFREQGYLPEALFN
-235 YLLLLGWNPGDD
+235 YLLLLGWNPGDE

-258 LFELEKV
+258 LFELENV

-270 MFDPKKLAWMNGE
+270 RFDIKKLQWMNGE
-283 YIKKIPACE
+283 YIKRMPRETFLDEMAKRVAAAGLAIPDG
-292 FRDMMVRSAVSE
+292 FD
-304 GSSSGSLGE
+304 LG
-313 YAVSPRS
+313 
-320 DLRSAAEH
+320 
-328 SADKTAASE
+328 
-337 GNIGTSATAEGSSSR
+337 
-352 NLGEYAVSARSDL
+352 
-365 RSAADLSDA
+365 
-374 DYAVPLRSEL
+374 
-384 CEKGERI
+384 
-391 AWWDY
+391 Y
-396 LANQVQVRTKFL
+396 LADQMQVRTKFL
-408 KDIPGAI
+408 NDMPGNIAY
-415 RCFVSDDYPFD
+415 FFTDDFPMD
-426 EKAVEKRL
+426 PKAVEKRL
-434 KKPGVKELLLDL
+434 AKEGVKETLLDL
-446 VERFSK
+446 VQRFGA
-452 VEDWTAP
+452 VAEEDWRADK
-459 ALEAVVK
+459 LEELVK
-466 ELSQG
+466 ALSQG

-488 GEGIGLF
+488 MEGPGLF

-500 LGKEKTLARLRH
+500 LGKARTLARLQK
-512 AAETLCA
+512 AADTL

>member
-28 WLFAR
+28 WLYAR

-55 IAVLF
+55 IQTLF
-60 DCMKWL
+60 ECMQWL
-66 GLDWDEEV
+66 GMGLGDEPV

-86 VVDQLLASGHAYK
+86 CVEKLIAAGRAYK

-112 TMFKMPK
+112 TMFRMPK

-159 VDDIDQRVTH
+159 VDDIDQGVTH

-175 HVENTFKHICIFRAL
+175 HVENTFKHIEIFKAL
-190 GAEVPKYGH
+190 GAPVPKYGH
-199 LSMIVNQQG
+199 LSMIVNAQG

-221 EYREQGYLPEALFN
+221 EFREQGYLPEALFN

-247 REVLTREEMVK
+247 REVLTREEMVA
-258 LFELEKV
+258 LFDLEKV

-270 MFDPKKLAWMNGE
+270 KFDLKKLQWMNGE
-283 YIKKIPACE
+283 YVKRLPKE
-292 FRDMMVRSAVSE
+292 TFREALVKSVE
-304 GSSSGSLGE
+304 GAGLKTDG
-313 YAVSPRS
+313 V
-320 DLRSAAEH
+320 DL
-328 SADKTAASE
+328 
-337 GNIGTSATAEGSSSR
+337 
-352 NLGEYAVSARSDL
+352 
-365 RSAADLSDA
+365 
-374 DYAVPLRSEL
+374 
-384 CEKGERI
+384 
-391 AWWDY
+391 DY
-396 LANQVQVRTKFL
+396 LCDQLQVRTKFL
-408 KDIPGAI
+408 SDMPENCRA
-415 RCFVSDDYPFD
+415 FFTDDYEFD
-426 EKAVEKRL
+426 PKAVEKRL
-434 KKPGVKELLLDL
+434 AKEGVKATLLDL
-446 VERFSK
+446 VSRFEAVAEWK
-452 VEDWTAP
+452 AE
-459 ALEAVVK
+459 ALEALVK

-479 PIRVAVSGR
+479 PIRVAVSGK

-500 LGKEKTLARLRH
+500 LGKERTLGRLRE
-512 AAETLCA
+512 AAEKFCP

>member
-1 MSEIR
+1 MEDIR

-55 IAVLF
+55 IKALF
-60 DCMKWL
+60 ECMEWL

-86 VVDQLLASGHAYK
+86 VVDRLLASGHAYK
-99 VEKTS
+99 IEKTS

-119 EGTIE
+119 EGVIE
-124 FDDIVKGHMAK
+124 FDDIVKGRMSK
-135 KAEDIQDFAIVR
+135 KAEDVQDFAIVR

-175 HVENTFKHICIFRAL
+175 HVENTFKHICIFKAL
-190 GAEVPKYGH
+190 GAPVPKYGH

-221 EYREQGYLPEALFN
+221 EFRDQGYLPDALFN
-235 YLLLLGWNPGDD
+235 YLVLLGWNPGDD
-247 REVLTREEMVK
+247 REVVSREEMVK
-258 LFELEKV
+258 LFDLEKV

-270 MFDPKKLAWMNGE
+270 MFDPKKLLWMNGE
-283 YIKKIPACE
+283 YIKKIPQAD
-292 FRDMMVRSAVSE
+292 FVSE
-304 GSSSGSLGE
+304 VKSR
-313 YAVSPRS
+313 VSCLMSPVL
-320 DLRSAAEH
+320 DHDANWWNALAAQ
-328 SADKTAASE
+328 
-337 GNIGTSATAEGSSSR
+337 
-352 NLGEYAVSARSDL
+352 LQ
-365 RSAADLSDA
+365 
-374 DYAVPLRSEL
+374 P
-384 CEKGERI
+384 
-391 AWWDY
+391 
-396 LANQVQVRTKFL
+396 RTKFL
-408 KDIPGAI
+408 ADIPSMAK
-415 RCFVSDDYPFD
+415 CFVSDDYPFD
-426 EKAVEKRL
+426 EKAVDKRL
-434 KKPGVKELLLDL
+434 RKPGVKALVLDL
-446 VERFSK
+446 VDRFGK
-452 VEDWTAP
+452 VAEWNAA

-471 NGMGPWVH
+471 GGMGPWVH
-479 PIRVAVSGR
+479 PVRVAVSGR

-495 EMLQL
+495 EMLEL
-500 LGKEKTLARLRH
+500 LGRDATLARLRA
-512 AAETLCA
+512 AAERFCPAD

>member
-1 MSEIR
+1 MSENIR

-28 WLFAR
+28 WLYAR

-55 IAVLF
+55 IQALLE
-60 DCMKWL
+60 CMQWL
-66 GLDWDEEV
+66 GLDYDEEA

-79 NVKRHLE
+79 NKPRHME
-86 VVDQLLASGHAYK
+86 AVEKLLASGHAYRC
-99 VEKTS
+99 ERTS
-104 RDGKTGVV
+104 RDGKTGEVI
-112 TMFKMPK
+112 MFKMPT
-119 EGTIE
+119 EGVIE
-124 FDDIVKGHMAK
+124 FDDIVKGKMSK

-159 VDDIDQRVTH
+159 VDDIDQGVTH

-175 HVENTFKHICIFRAL
+175 HVENTFKHICMFKAL
-190 GAEVPKYGH
+190 GAPVPKYGH

-221 EYREQGYLPEALFN
+221 EFRDQGYLPDALFN

-247 REVLTREEMVK
+247 REVLTKSEMIE
-258 LFELEKV
+258 LFDLAKV

-270 MFDPKKLAWMNGE
+270 KFDMKKLQWMNGE
-283 YIKKIPACE
+283 YIKRMPKDV
-292 FRDMMVRSAVSE
+292 F
-304 GSSSGSLGE
+304 
-313 YAVSPRS
+313 
-320 DLRSAAEH
+320 
-328 SADKTAASE
+328 T
-337 GNIGTSATAEGSSSR
+337 
-352 NLGEYAVSARSDL
+352 
-365 RSAADLSDA
+365 
-374 DYAVPLRSEL
+374 SEL
-384 CEKGERI
+384 VRRVNEAGMTIPEGYDT
-391 AWWDY
+391 DY
-396 LANQVQVRTKFL
+396 LVDQLQIRTKFL
-408 KDIPGAI
+408 NDIPAAC
-415 RCFVSDDYPFD
+415 RCFFSDEFEMD

-434 KKPGVKELLLDL
+434 KKEGVKALLVDL
-446 VERFSK
+446 VERFK
-452 VEDWTAP
+452 NAPDWKAP
-459 ALEAVVK
+459 ALENLVK

-500 LGKEKTLARLRH
+500 LGRGKTLERLTN
-512 AAETLCA
+512 AAEKYAL